1 MIKENT
7 NRAIFYNSLILMIK
21 LLVNTLTTLFTTR
34 FTLKAMGAEDFGL
47 FAVLGGIVALMAIL
61 NTIMVAT
68 SNRFISVAIGKG
80 DVSDINSTF
89 NVNFIIHVTI
99 AVITL
104 LVATPIGHVYVYN
117 YLNYNGDLDVAA
129 IIMST
134 SIIGSA
140 ISFISIPFNGLL
152 MSKENFLVISLVE
165 IVISVFKLVLAYII
179 LFVQKDSV
187 MLVYA
192 LGLFVLTVAPT
203 IFYYIYCKVK
213 YAEITQFRLVKDK
226 DRYKACLG
234 FSAWVSYGAIASV
247 LKTQGAAVI
256 INSFFTTIMNAA
268 LSIANTVN
276 SFILLIS
283 QSISQPISP
292 QITKS
297 YAKNDTARCDEL
309 LVLSTKLT
317 FVVSFLISLPILK
330 ETEWFLNLWLGGT
343 IPDQGILFTR
353 LLVIDTLITSLNSG
367 ISTIIFASGRI
378 KLYQLL
384 INTLRLLSVVLAY
397 LAIKLGGP
405 AESLLYAYIII
416 SVLIVISSQIVLKK
430 TLDYKTRILW
440 KRSYFPSIVLV
451 IISLPL
457 LYVNIP
463 LHPLYSALIVVCWGI
478 LSAFIVI
485 LSKSERER
493 IYDFIKKK
501 ILRKYKNIHK

>member
-1 MIKENT
+1 MVKENT
-7 NRAIFYNSLILMIK
+7 NRAIFYNTIILIIK
-21 LLVNTLTTLFTTR
+21 LLVNTLTTLFATR

-47 FAVLGGIVALMAIL
+47 FAVLGGIVAFLAIL

-80 DVSDINSTF
+80 DISDINSTF

-104 LVATPIGHVYVYN
+104 VVATPIGHVYVYN
-117 YLNYNGDLDVAA
+117 YLNYNGNLDIAA
-129 IIMST
+129 IIMYT

-152 MSKENFLVISLVE
+152 MSKENFLVISLVD
-165 IVISVFKLVLAYII
+165 IIAHILKLVLAYTI

-213 YAEITQFRLVKDK
+213 YVEITKFRLVKDK

-247 LKTQGAAVI
+247 FKSQGAAVI
-256 INSFFTTIMNAA
+256 INSFFTTLMNAA

-276 SFILLIS
+276 SFIVLIS
-283 QSISQPISP
+283 QSISQPITP

-297 YAKNDTARCDEL
+297 FAKNDTARCDDL

-330 ETEWFLNLWLGGT
+330 ETEWFLNLWLGES
-343 IPDQGILFTR
+343 PDHAVLFTR
-353 LLVIDTLITSLNSG
+353 LLIVDTLITSLNSG
-367 ISTIIFASGRI
+367 ISAIIFASGRI

-397 LAIKLGGP
+397 VAIKLGGAP
-405 AESLLYAYIII
+405 ESLLYAYIII
-416 SVLIVISSQIVLKK
+416 SLLIVLSSQIVLRK
-430 TLDYKTRILW
+430 TLSYNTRILW
-440 KRSYFPSIVLV
+440 KRSYIPSIVLV
-451 IISLPL
+451 ITSLPI
-457 LYVNIP
+457 LYIDIP
-463 LHPLYSALIVVCWGI
+463 LHPLYSASLVVFWG
-478 LSAFIVI
+478 LLAAAIVI
-485 LSKSERER
+485 LSKKERQR
-493 IYDFIKKK
+493 IYDFLKIK
-501 ILRKYKNIHK
+501 ILRK

>member
-1 MIKENT
+1 
-7 NRAIFYNSLILMIK
+7 MIK

-34 FTLKAMGAEDFGL
+34 FTLKAMGTEDFGL
-47 FAVLGGIVALMAIL
+47 FAVLGGIVAIMAIL

-165 IVISVFKLVLAYII
+165 IVVSVFKLVLAYII

-276 SFILLIS
+276 SFIVLIS
-283 QSISQPISP
+283 QSISQPITP

-297 YAKNDTARCDEL
+297 FAKNDTARCDDL

-330 ETEWFLNLWLGGT
+330 ETEWFLNLWLGE
-343 IPDQGILFTR
+343 IPDYGVHFTR
-353 LLVIDTLITSLNSG
+353 LLIVDTLITSLNSG
-367 ISTIIFASGRI
+367 ISAIIFASGRI

-416 SVLIVISSQIVLKK
+416 SILIVIASQIVLKK
-430 TLDYKTRILW
+430 SLSYNTRILW
-440 KRSYFPSIVLV
+440 KRSYVQSFVLV
-451 IISLPL
+451 ITSLPI
-457 LYVNIP
+457 LYINIP
-463 LHPLYSALIVVCWGI
+463 LHPLHSASLVVCWGV
-478 LSAFIVI
+478 LAAAIVI
-485 LSKSERER
+485 LSKKERER
-493 IYDFIKKK
+493 IYDFFKLK
-501 ILRKYKNIHK
+501 ILRK

>member
-1 MIKENT
+1 M
-7 NRAIFYNSLILMIK
+7 LK
-21 LLVNTLTTLFTTR
+21 LPN
-34 FTLKAMGAEDFGL
+34 
-47 FAVLGGIVALMAIL
+47 
-61 NTIMVAT
+61 
-68 SNRFISVAIGKG
+68 
-80 DVSDINSTF
+80 
-89 NVNFIIHVTI
+89 
-99 AVITL
+99 
-104 LVATPIGHVYVYN
+104 
-117 YLNYNGDLDVAA
+117 LD
-129 IIMST
+129 
-134 SIIGSA
+134 
-140 ISFISIPFNGLL
+140 
-152 MSKENFLVISLVE
+152 
-165 IVISVFKLVLAYII
+165 
-179 LFVQKDSV
+179 
-187 MLVYA
+187 
-192 LGLFVLTVAPT
+192 
-203 IFYYIYCKVK
+203 
-213 YAEITQFRLVKDK
+213 
-226 DRYKACLG
+226 YKACLG

-463 LHPLYSALIVVCWGI
+463 LHPLDSALIVVCWGI

>member
-21 LLVNTLTTLFTTR
+21 LLVNTLTTIFATR

-89 NVNFIIHVTI
+89 NVNFLIHVTI

-104 LVATPIGHVYVYN
+104 LVAIPIGHVYVYN
-117 YLNYNGDLDVAA
+117 YLNYNGHLDTAA
-129 IIMST
+129 IVMYT
-134 SIIGSA
+134 SIVGSA
-140 ISFISIPFNGLL
+140 ISFISVPFNGLL
-152 MSKENFLVISLVE
+152 MSKENFLAISLVD
-165 IVISVFKLVLAYII
+165 IVSSVFKLVLAYTI
-179 LFVQKDSV
+179 LFVQKECV
-187 MLVYA
+187 MIVYTM
-192 LGLFVLTVAPT
+192 GIFVLTVVPT
-203 IFYYIYCKVK
+203 IFYYIYSKAK
-213 YAEITQFRLVKDK
+213 YTEITKFRLVKDK

-234 FSAWVSYGAIASV
+234 FSVWVSYGAIASV

-283 QSISQPISP
+283 QSVSQPITP

-330 ETEWFLNLWLGGT
+330 ETEWFLNLWLGS
-343 IPDQGILFTR
+343 IPDHGILFTR
-353 LLVIDTLITSLNSG
+353 LLIIDTLITSLNSG

-397 LAIKLGGP
+397 LAIRLGGP

-416 SVLIVISSQIVLKK
+416 SILIVMSSQIVLKK

-440 KRSYFPSIVLV
+440 KYSYFPSIVLV
-451 IISLPL
+451 IISLPVL
-457 LYVNIP
+457 CVNIP
-463 LHPLYSALIVVCWGI
+463 LHPLYSALLVVCWGI
-478 LSAFIVI
+478 LAAFIVI
-485 LSKSERER
+485 LSKNERER
-493 IYDFIKKK
+493 VYYFIKK
-501 ILRKYKNIHK
+501 ILETAKSQF

>member
-7 NRAIFYNSLILMIK
+7 NRAIFYNTIILLIK
-21 LLVNTLTTLFTTR
+21 LLVNTLTTLFATR

-47 FAVLGGIVALMAIL
+47 FAVLGGIVALMSIL

-80 DVSDINSTF
+80 DMSDINSTF
-89 NVNFIIHVTI
+89 NVNFIVHVTI

-117 YLNYNGDLDVAA
+117 YLNYSGDLDIAG
-129 IIMST
+129 IIMYT

-152 MSKENFLVISLVE
+152 MSKENFLVISLVD
-165 IVISVFKLVLAYII
+165 IIAHILKLVLAYSI
-179 LFVQKDSV
+179 LFVRKDSV

-213 YAEITQFRLVKDK
+213 YAEITQFRLIKDK

-247 LKTQGAAVI
+247 FKTQGAAVI

-276 SFILLIS
+276 SFIVLIS
-283 QSISQPISP
+283 QSISQPITP

-297 YAKNDTARCDEL
+297 FAKNDTARCDDL

-330 ETEWFLNLWLGGT
+330 ETEWFLNLWLGT
-343 IPDQGILFTR
+343 VPDYGVLFTR
-353 LLVIDTLITSLNSG
+353 LLIIETLISSLNSG

-384 INTLRLLSVVLAY
+384 INTLRLFSVALAY
-397 LAIKLGGP
+397 IAIKVGGP

-416 SVLIVISSQIVLKK
+416 SLLIVLVSQIVLKK
-430 TLDYKTRILW
+430 TLNYNTQTLW
-440 KRSYFPSIVLV
+440 KRSYIPSIVLV
-451 IISLPL
+451 IISLPM
-457 LYVNIP
+457 LYINFSI
-463 LHPLYSALIVVCWGI
+463 HPLYSATLVMCWG
-478 LSAFIVI
+478 LLAATIVT
-485 LSKSERER
+485 LSKKERER
-493 IYDFIKKK
+493 IFDFFITK
-501 ILRKYKNIHK
+501 IFRK